1 MPAYAVYLS
10 LSFVLV
16 TSRIPLTQTQT
27 HSLARIYSPPECVIL
42 HREKILFSEHFR
54 CFEFHGYRSQVL
66 TIDNLTRKKESK

>member
-16 TSRIPLTQTQT
+16 TSRIPLTQT
-27 HSLARIYSPPECVIL
+27 HSLVRIYSPPECVIL

-66 TIDNLTRKKESK
+66 TIDNLARKKQESK